1 MAELVYALV
10 LGTSAA
16 RLKSSSLFLPTKN
29 MKVKI
34 NSKKN
39 LKASISILVD
49 KKTIEKKM
57 DDKLIELKDKVQL
70 KGFRPGKVPP
80 QVIKN
85 QFGKAVYGEV
95 IDNLLKETSSKALE
109 DNKIK
114 VAGQPKI
121 DLKSFGEGKDLDYTI
136 EVDILPDFK
145 IKPLEKI
152 TATSYE
158 IEVEKELVE
167 KRLKEIA
174 KNQQNFSEK
183 KDEELSQKEDLIIFD
198 YVAKVE
204 GKDFEGNTGKN
215 IQLVLGKDLFIKGFD
230 QQLIGVKINQ
240 NKSVTVKLPENYPKK
255 DLANKK
261 ADFDCKILK
270 IKKPIETKINDEFGK
285 KLGAKDLNDLKDL
298 IKKQIKSQYQNT
310 LETITKRK
318 ILEQIDKDYDIDLP
332 QNLIDQELKLLNQN
346 LKKEE
351 LEKSK
356 NENYNIAKTRIKTG
370 LILNEIG
377 IKNNLK
383 VNESEIQGE
392 IQKQMRSMPGQEKM
406 VLDYYKNNQSALA
419 SLRGAIYEEKVVELI
434 KTKIKLDKKN
444 INTKEAEEVLKKI
457 NEKPKKS
464 KTANTKKDQKKQKS
478 SKKNK

>member
-1 MAELVYALV
+1 
-10 LGTSAA
+10 
-16 RLKSSSLFLPTKN
+16 

-198 YVAKVE
+198 YVAKVD

-310 LETITKRK
+310 LETITKKK

>member
-1 MAELVYALV
+1 
-10 LGTSAA
+10 
-16 RLKSSSLFLPTKN
+16 

-109 DNKIK
+109 ENKIK

-183 KDEELSQKEDLIIFD
+183 KDEELSQKDDLIIFD
-198 YVAKVE
+198 YVAKVD

-318 ILEQIDKDYDIDLP
+318 ILEQIDKDYNIDLP

-351 LEKSK
+351 LEKNK
-356 NENYNIAKTRIKTG
+356 IENYNIAKTRIKTG

-392 IQKQMRSMPGQEKM
+392 IQKQLRSMPGQEKM
-406 VLDYYKNNQSALA
+406 VLDYYKNNQSAVA

-434 KTKIKLDKKN
+434 KTKIKLNKKN
-444 INTKEAEEVLKKI
+444 VNTKEAEEILKKI
-457 NEKPKKS
+457 NEKPKVS
-464 KTANTKKDQKKQKS
+464 KTSNIKKEQKKQKS
-478 SKKNK
+478 SKKK

>member
-1 MAELVYALV
+1 
-10 LGTSAA
+10 
-16 RLKSSSLFLPTKN
+16 

-34 NSKKN
+34 KSKKN
-39 LKASISILVD
+39 LKANLSILVD

-57 DDKLIELKDKVQL
+57 DEKLIELKDKVQL

-95 IDNLLKETSSKALE
+95 IDSLLKETSTKALE
-109 DNKIK
+109 ENKIK
-114 VAGQPKI
+114 IAGQPKI
-121 DLKSFGEGKDLDYTI
+121 DLKTFGEGKDLDYTL
-136 EVDILPDFK
+136 EVDILPEFK
-145 IKPLEKI
+145 LKPLEKI

-174 KNQQNFSEK
+174 KNQKNFSDK
-183 KDEELSQKEDLIIFD
+183 KDNEISQKEDLIIFD
-198 YVAKVE
+198 YEAKVD
-204 GKDFEGNTGKN
+204 GKNFEGNTGKN

-230 QQLIGVKINQ
+230 QQLIGAKINQ
-240 NKSVTVKLPENYPKK
+240 NKSISVKLPGNYPNK

-270 IKKPIETKINDEFGK
+270 IKKPIETKIDDEFGK
-285 KLGAKDLNDLKDL
+285 KLGAKDLNDLKDI

-310 LETITKRK
+310 LETITKKK
-318 ILEQIDKDYDIDLP
+318 ILEQIDRDYDIELP
-332 QNLIDQELKLLNQN
+332 KNLIEQELKLLNQN

-351 LEKSK
+351 LEKNEKENSK
-356 NENYNIAKTRIKTG
+356 IAKTRIKTG

-377 IKNNLK
+377 IKNNIK
-383 VNESEIQGE
+383 INESEIQNE
-392 IQKQMRSMPGQEKM
+392 VQKQIRSMPGQEKM
-406 VLDYYKNNQSALA
+406 VLDYYKNNQSAVA
-419 SLRGAIYEEKVVELI
+419 SLRGAIFEEKVVELI
-434 KTKIKLDKKN
+434 KTKIKLTKKN
-444 INTKEAEEVLKKI
+444 INTKEAEEILKKI
-457 NEKPKKS
+457 NEKPKISKS
-464 KTANTKKDQKKQKS
+464 SSAKKDPEKQKS

>member
-1 MAELVYALV
+1 
-10 LGTSAA
+10 
-16 RLKSSSLFLPTKN
+16 

-198 YVAKVE
+198 YVAKVD

>member
-183 KDEELSQKEDLIIFD
+183 KDEELSQKDDLIIFD
-198 YVAKVE
+198 YVAKVD

-406 VLDYYKNNQSALA
+406 VLDYYKNNQSAVA

>member
-1 MAELVYALV
+1 
-10 LGTSAA
+10 
-16 RLKSSSLFLPTKN
+16 

-198 YVAKVE
+198 YVAKVD

-310 LETITKRK
+310 LETITKKK

-332 QNLIDQELKLLNQN
+332 QNLIDQEFKLLNQN

-406 VLDYYKNNQSALA
+406 VLDYYKNNQSAVA

-464 KTANTKKDQKKQKS
+464 KTINTKKDQKKQKS

>member
-1 MAELVYALV
+1 M
-10 LGTSAA
+10 
-16 RLKSSSLFLPTKN
+16 
-29 MKVKI
+29 
-34 NSKKN
+34 
-39 LKASISILVD
+39 
-49 KKTIEKKM
+49 
-57 DDKLIELKDKVQL
+57 
-70 KGFRPGKVPP
+70 
-80 QVIKN
+80 
-85 QFGKAVYGEV
+85 
-95 IDNLLKETSSKALE
+95 E

-198 YVAKVE
+198 YVAKVD

-298 IKKQIKSQYQNT
+298 IKKQIKNQYQNT

-406 VLDYYKNNQSALA
+406 ILDYYKNNQSALA
-419 SLRGAIYEEKVVELI
+419 SLRGGIYEEKVVELI
-434 KTKIKLDKKN
+434 KTKIKLNKKN

-464 KTANTKKDQKKQKS
+464 KTINTKKDQKKQKS

>member
-145 IKPLEKI
+145 LKPLEKI

-183 KDEELSQKEDLIIFD
+183 KDEELSQKGDLIIFD
-198 YVAKVE
+198 YVAKVD

>member
-198 YVAKVE
+198 YVAKVD

-240 NKSVTVKLPENYPKK
+240 NKSVIVKLPENYPKK

>member
-198 YVAKVE
+198 YVAKVD

-318 ILEQIDKDYDIDLP
+318 ILEQIDEDYNIDLP
-332 QNLIDQELKLLNQN
+332 QNLIDQELKLVNQN

-351 LEKSK
+351 LEKNK
-356 NENYNIAKTRIKTG
+356 KENYNIAKTRIKTG

-392 IQKQMRSMPGQEKM
+392 IQKQLRSMPGQEKM
-406 VLDYYKNNQSALA
+406 VLDYYKNNQSAVA

-434 KTKIKLDKKN
+434 KTKIKLNKKN
-444 INTKEAEEVLKKI
+444 VNTKEAEEILKTI
-457 NEKPKKS
+457 NEKPKVS
-464 KTANTKKDQKKQKS
+464 KTSNTKKEQKKQKS
-478 SKKNK
+478 SKKK

>member
-1 MAELVYALV
+1 
-10 LGTSAA
+10 
-16 RLKSSSLFLPTKN
+16 

-198 YVAKVE
+198 YVAKVD

-406 VLDYYKNNQSALA
+406 VLDYYKNNQSAVA

>member
-1 MAELVYALV
+1 MENLTQPNRPDLISTVEVTEDVELGLVPAWSYSALK
-10 LGTSAA
+10 TFETCAYRTYIA
-16 RLKSSSLFLPTKN
+16 
-29 MKVKI
+29 KVKRVKEDYGPAAERGTRI
-34 NSKKN
+34 HDEAERFVRHELGDEVPDSLRKFSQNF
-39 LKASISILVD
+39 L
-49 KKTIEKKM
+49 
-57 DDKLIELKDKVQL
+57 ELKQLFADGKVQTEGEW
-70 KGFRPGKVPP
+70 GFTLSWEPTGWISPDTW
-80 QVIKN
+80 
-85 QFGKAVYGEV
+85 AACCSC
-95 IDNLLKETSSKALE
+95 DASSC
-109 DNKIK
+109 
-114 VAGQPKI
+114 
-121 DLKSFGEGKDLDYTI
+121 
-136 EVDILPDFK
+136 
-145 IKPLEKI
+145 
-152 TATSYE
+152 
-158 IEVEKELVE
+158 
-167 KRLKEIA
+167 

-183 KDEELSQKEDLIIFD
+183 KDEELSQKDDLIIFD
-198 YVAKVE
+198 YVAKVD

-356 NENYNIAKTRIKTG
+356 NENYKIAKTRIKTG